1 MHCKNCE
8 TAMAL
13 DSNYCHNCGGR
24 IIRNRLTLK
33 NLFEHISETFFNYD
47 NKLLRT
53 IICLIKNP
61 EDVIGSYVNGV
72 RKKYVNPISFF
83 GLSITLTGLSIFFIK
98 KFYIQYL
105 DFSSFSDGYKNE
117 ASRKMTKNLASDS
130 LEYSSLIY
138 SGLIPVLALISFI
151 IFYKKAYNFTE
162 HIVLYLYSMSLFS
175 LVSVIFGHLIL
186 IIVPSQYLLFSF
198 AMYIIAFFY
207 HCFLLKRVFEL
218 SISELVLKSILFLI
232 LFFALYIGISILVFA
247 ILMLSGNINLQD
259 FAPK

>member
-1 MHCKNCE
+1 MRCKNCNTKLNSE
-8 TAMAL
+8 
-13 DSNYCHNCGGR
+13 SNYCFSCGGR
-24 IIRNRLTLK
+24 VIRNRLTLK

-53 IICLIKNP
+53 IIFLIKKP

-98 KFYIQYL
+98 KYYIKYL
-105 DFSSFSDGYKNE
+105 DFSSISDGYSSE
-117 ASRKMTKNLASDS
+117 ASQKMTKNLANDT

-138 SGLIPVLALISFI
+138 SGLIPILALISFI

-186 IIVPSQYLLFSF
+186 MIVPSQYLLFSF
-198 AMYIIAFFY
+198 AMYVLAFFY

-218 SISELVLKSILFLI
+218 SMSELILKSILFLM